1 MDNVLVQLTD
11 DNINEDKL
19 FNLQIDDFTYNAL

>member
-19 FNLQIDDFTYNAL
+19 FNPQIEDFTYNAL